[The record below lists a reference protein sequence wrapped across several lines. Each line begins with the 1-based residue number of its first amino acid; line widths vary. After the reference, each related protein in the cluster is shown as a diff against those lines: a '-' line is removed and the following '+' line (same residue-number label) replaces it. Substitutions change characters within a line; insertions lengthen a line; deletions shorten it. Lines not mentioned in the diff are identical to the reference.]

1 MEIISLQ
8 RTNTVTTAN
17 CRADAVVIQP
27 CFGKLVEELKP
38 ECADVIDHGAEPTR
52 PVIVERT
59 CTAVRVRFMNSDIT
73 DQSGFITALTK
84 ELLGEGVA

>member
-1 MEIISLQ
+1 MEQNRLAPI
-8 RTNTVTTAN
+8 
-17 CRADAVVIQP
+17 
-27 CFGKLVEELKP
+27 
-38 ECADVIDHGAEPTR
+38 
-52 PVIVERT
+52 IVERT